1 MADLAFIAT
10 ATLQAID
17 PDTVVAAAAEV
28 GLTWAALPQETAD
41 GPLSFDTGGA
51 TVTLMT
57 VDAMHP
63 DIPQMPVGPTGAD
76 PEALQ
81 ATQAHVVV
89 TATGLAG
96 DEVQRDCDI
105 ASFTAAV
112 VGATDAVGA
121 MLAHNTYFHRADVF
135 QQLVAGNA
143 AEGRPPLP
151 ILISVTVAGDGSG
164 RMSFLSHG
172 MQRYGKEDL
181 YVTCPVE
188 GAGAVPFVFDTLT
201 WLFDLETPLPTGDS
215 IGRDESESIMVQR
228 VASPADADRV
238 VVRLDLE

>member
-10 ATLQAID
+10 RTHGTID
-17 PDTVVAAAAEV
+17 PDEVVAAAAEIGV
-28 GLTWAALPQETAD
+28 VWTALPRDTPD
-41 GPLSFDTGGA
+41 GPLSFDTDGA
-51 TVTLMT
+51 TVIVTT
-57 VDAMHP
+57 IATMHP
-63 DIPQMPVGPTGAD
+63 DIPHMPVGPTGAD
-76 PEALQ
+76 PEELQ
-81 ATQAHVVV
+81 ATQGHVIV
-89 TATGLAG
+89 TATGLIG
-96 DEVQRDCDI
+96 DEVQRDCDM

-121 MLAHNTYFHRADVF
+121 MLGHNTYFHRADVF
-135 QQLVAGNA
+135 QQIVAGNA
-143 AEGRPPLP
+143 AEGRQPIP

-188 GAGAVPFVFDTLT
+188 GAGAVPFVFDTIS
-201 WLFDLETPLPTGDS
+201 WFFDLEAPLPTGDS
-215 IGRDESESIMVQR
+215 IGRDESESIMIQR
-228 VASPADADRV
+228 VTSPADANSV